1 MGSTDH
7 LRETQANYK
16 REKMLKTTASQGN
29 SEISFHIF
37 HLASSV
43 KLVMP
48 STSSAGRRENC
59 RIIRKSM
66 WPRLDNFQM
75 NTQTR
80 PAAEMLAEMHTGML
94 VAPLVRNH
102 DKRESPT
109 AYHTKTEN
117 TGDGP

>member
-1 MGSTDH
+1 MKWLNYYLIKFTGNLISVCVQIIVQIATNISA
-7 LRETQANYK
+7 TQ
-16 REKMLKTTASQGN
+16 REKRF
-29 SEISFHIF
+29 EII
-37 HLASSV
+37 L
-43 KLVMP
+43 L
-48 STSSAGRRENC
+48 
-59 RIIRKSM
+59 
-66 WPRLDNFQM
+66 LDNFQM